1 MYIYVR
7 MYNVQVCK
15 CMLTLLAYG
24 ARVTLDILVYC
35 FKRKKDHLFNFF
47 LEGVN
52 DVQEYLNTI
61 PVLKFPA

>member
-1 MYIYVR
+1 VYIYVR

-35 FKRKKDHLFNFF
+35 FKRKKKKDHLLNFWM
-47 LEGVN
+47 
-52 DVQEYLNTI
+52 
-61 PVLKFPA
+61 A